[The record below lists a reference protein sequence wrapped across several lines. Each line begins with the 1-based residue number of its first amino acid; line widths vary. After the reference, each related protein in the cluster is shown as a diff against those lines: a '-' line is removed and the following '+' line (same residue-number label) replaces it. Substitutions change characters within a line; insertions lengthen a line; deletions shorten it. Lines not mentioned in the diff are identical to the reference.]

1 MSIRKCRYKYTS
13 DLFLQF
19 LVHYKIKRLKWFSM
33 SLMKS
38 ILTAKDGIGRRGM
51 IQLANFIFGRLL
63 SKAISHL
70 SKEKGPFSFVTTNF
84 YLLWANMLVRTFWR
98 LFIPFLHELW
108 KKLSFYLLVMAI
120 LRNAHFSYPN
130 SRANVELIFS
140 SIVKEIWEFGHKI
153 FSSLFQR

>member
-1 MSIRKCRYKYTS
+1 
-13 DLFLQF
+13 
-19 LVHYKIKRLKWFSM
+19 M

-84 YLLWANMLVRTFWR
+84 YLYTV
-98 LFIPFLHELW
+98 
-108 KKLSFYLLVMAI
+108 
-120 LRNAHFSYPN
+120 RNAALNKTAQNPG
-130 SRANVELIFS
+130 
-140 SIVKEIWEFGHKI
+140 K
-153 FSSLFQR
+153 